1 MTRRALGLLGVVA
14 GLAVGLAQVEA
25 QTIYVPHAGRVVA
38 VPVAP
43 AAPTIPSMATGE
55 GGMLRVDGLP
65 AGAVLAIDGRVLGP
79 VDPGA
84 GAWVAL
90 PPGPHFVDVAL
101 PGGAGAIRF
110 TVVTPAES
118 EGYRVVPRP

>member
-1 MTRRALGLLGVVA
+1 MTRRALAGVVA
-14 GLAVGLAQVEA
+14 GLALGLVEAEA
-25 QTIYVPHAGRVVA
+25 QTIYVPHGGRVVA

-43 AAPTIPSMATGE
+43 PAPTIPSMAAGE

-65 AGAVLAIDGRVLGP
+65 AGAVLAIDGRVVGH

-90 PPGPHFVDVAL
+90 PPGPHVVDVAL

-118 EGYRVVPRP
+118 DGYRVVPRP

>member
-1 MTRRALGLLGVVA
+1 MRRSVLGLLGVVA
-14 GLAVGLAQVEA
+14 GLGLGLAEAGA
-25 QTIYVPHAGRVVA
+25 QTIYVPHGGRVVA

-43 AAPTIPSMATGE
+43 AAPLSVPIAPGE
-55 GGMLRVDGLP
+55 GGLLRVDGLP
-65 AGAVLAIDGRVLGP
+65 AGAVLAIDGRVVGAA
-79 VDPGA
+79 DPGA

-90 PPGPHFVDVAL
+90 SPGPHFVDVAL

-118 EGYRVVPRP
+118 DGYRVVPKP